1 MALSRSAPK
10 LNFHMNNQQS
20 KYIYSVKLKAGK
32 TGSAVVVEYP
42 EGYYLV
48 SALHVIN
55 ETNTAQIIDI
65 NNEVADIDIS
75 NKIES
80 SKDVDICV
88 MKVPDDIAERFVV
101 SAKSA
106 SFEGSGYPCEI
117 DGFPTYA
124 PDKRIRIE
132 DECVIDKESEVG
144 DSLYVKLKEQRTDGL
159 KMEDIKGGFSGSGV
173 FVDSNGEKYVIG
185 IVYKVDDICHHFI
198 GWKMQKINDILRENN
213 WEEIPLTPI
222 ELNEGILEQYNT
234 LIENSHD
241 VLGRI
246 HDSIIGQIRLER
258 KTYKRAIKD
267 AINRN
272 NQSDVANV
280 VIITGEAGIGK
291 SVLAKAVL
299 CETGINSVAIL
310 GDDLDKRSNSE
321 ILTQLGIT
329 EGLEKLYNSPVW
341 GEGKKIVLIES
352 AERMLNGNTDVAV
365 LFIEKILKKRSDVTI
380 VFTIRKH
387 AVRMLR
393 MNLMSSGVKVSNEN
407 VVEIGP
413 LDETELREVEH
424 SVQHISPFIASA
436 KTRDIISI
444 PYYLNIVCSLST
456 EDRENLDNE
465 DLKNDLCR
473 IIVEGKHDDEESA
486 KQRVNSLIFIA
497 RESANNSMGLVKIA
511 PSNTIVSLEDDEV
524 VVGDLSNNK
533 IRPNHDLLTDWAL
546 GKHIENL
553 YHRYVAKELSLNDFY
568 KNIDHNV
575 ASRNVFKSILK
586 SKISGDTE
594 DFRLFFIES
603 MSAQIDDFHY
613 DDLFYAVLDS
623 DNGAQFLSRIKDVLM
638 EDNGRLVQKIGKAL
652 SYMFRDIDFNGRRI
666 LEEHGLL
673 EQNTKYRNSQFIVP
687 VGKGWKTFVEF
698 LYNNREVF
706 KKYRKTFI
714 PQLLECELV
723 NIKEKEIGNL
733 PQYVFEILLEDVEQ
747 WLHNDSYYENYN
759 ENIFRLL
766 FKWIKRGMP
775 EIKRLLNES
784 LRGTSYKHEL
794 IRRFVLTD
802 NNSTLGLIYYYTE
815 IYKAI
820 VEKDWIKANGIVEDY
835 HNLHIASALSTSYY
849 TFFLVKP
856 KEAITL
862 LCDILNYDIDKKRSI
877 VGAEIDRILV
887 PFNGKVYEV
896 YGNAYLWR
904 EYRGVNYHEHVQ
916 ECLLMAFEKW
926 MLDSIRNNQ
935 NNARY
940 AMSQDELLAVFDIVY
955 TKCRNVSLWAVL
967 AGIATCY
974 PYFVGMKAMPI
985 YSNLTFIHWDKTRL
999 SSEIHR
1005 PFSSPFVSKKI
1016 REEIKESYERPHRKK
1031 DLENIIL
1038 VMSMTKG
1045 YVETFEAL
1053 MDDFK
1058 KKAISYNDKVSIG
1071 RMDKKQYQVV
1081 DRNEE
1086 GIILQGKPYDDIKEE
1101 ANAFEQQ
1108 SNKFTTLIEKG
1119 NKARSLYDVEDDRN
1133 YTEWK
1138 SAYALRGISDE
1149 TMSPDCIV
1157 AAWGVKCFWQKLSCQ
1172 EKRWCVRTVI
1182 NDVEDYCRTHSY
1194 PLYIEYTSDALLHI
1208 LAHKIDSKSIR
1219 KVVLSLIDCIDDNDA
1234 MFERFE
1240 NTFKSLIWIEHPE
1253 VADDLIK
1260 LYLMV
1265 LDIEKDDLQKFTQ
1278 ICKLLPVT
1286 YIDEDFEELVE
1297 VYAQKYVDQ
1306 WSLKKFNSYMHFH
1319 NTRVETFLAN
1329 YILTLPSKRIRLI
1342 KEIWLNSLLNE
1353 GRNDERDNPVSNVF
1367 QHFSYLALKDNKTNF
1382 WQLWEIMFEW
1392 YQQHDSSIVLSALML
1407 HFEIMRYDL
1416 LNDWE
1421 VLEDSKSHISKL
1433 LIALKDDCNNLL
1445 PNLLCRMGYKELL
1458 PDCLRLIDIKVLKQ
1472 SSCNPQNFINWQNA
1486 VEDLYDDPATREEIR
1501 NNPVLRSAYVEILN
1515 ALISNGSAIA
1525 YIIRDYYI

>member
-1 MALSRSAPK
+1 
-10 LNFHMNNQQS
+10 MNNQSS
-20 KYIYSVKLKAGK
+20 KYIYSVKLKAGR
-32 TGSAVVVEYP
+32 TGSAVVVKYKD
-42 EGYYLV
+42 GYYLL
-48 SALHVIN
+48 SALHVVNDSKIV
-55 ETNTAQIIDI
+55 QIIDI
-65 NNEVADIDIS
+65 NNKETEVDIS

-80 SKDVDICV
+80 SRDVDICV
-88 MKVPDDIAERFVV
+88 MKISDDIAERLVL

-117 DGFPTYA
+117 DGFPANT

-198 GWKMQKINDILRENN
+198 GWKMQKINDVLRENN
-213 WEEIPLTPI
+213 WEEIPLIPI
-222 ELNEGILEQYNT
+222 ELNEAILKQYNT
-234 LIENSHD
+234 LIENSLD

-246 HDSIIGQIRLER
+246 HDSIIGKIRLER
-258 KTYKRAIKD
+258 KKYKCAIKD
-267 AINRN
+267 AICRN
-272 NQSDVANV
+272 NQGDIANA
-280 VIITGEAGIGK
+280 VIITGEPGIGK

-310 GDDLDKRSNSE
+310 GDDLDKRSSSE
-321 ILTQLGIT
+321 ILTSLGIT

-365 LFIEKILKKRSDVTI
+365 LFIDKILKKRSDVTF

-393 MNLMSSGVKVSNEN
+393 MNLMSSGVKVSDEN
-407 VVEIGP
+407 VIEIGP
-413 LDETELREVEH
+413 LDGTELREVEH
-424 SVQHISPFIASA
+424 SVQHLSPFMASE
-436 KTRDIISI
+436 KTRNIISI

-456 EDRENLDNE
+456 KDRENLDDE
-465 DLKNDLCR
+465 DLKNDLCK

-486 KQRVNSLIFIA
+486 KRRINSLIYIA
-497 RESANNSMGLVKIA
+497 RESANNSMGLVKIE
-511 PSNTIVSLEDDEV
+511 PSNTITSLENDEII
-524 VVGDLSNNK
+524 VGDLSNNK

-553 YHRYVAKELSLNDFY
+553 YHRYVAKELSLHDFY

-586 SKISGDTE
+586 SKISADTE

-623 DNGAQFLSRIKDVLM
+623 DNGAKFLSEIKDVLM
-638 EDNGRLVQKIGKAL
+638 DDNGRLVQKIGKAL
-652 SYMFRDIDFNGRRI
+652 SYMFRDIDFDGRHF
-666 LEEHGLL
+666 LEEHGFL

-706 KKYRKTFI
+706 RKYRNTFI

-747 WLHNDSYYENYN
+747 WLHNNSYYENYN
-759 ENIFRLL
+759 ENVLRLL
-766 FKWIKRGMP
+766 FKWIKRGLP
-775 EIKRLLNES
+775 GIKRLLNES
-784 LRGTSYKHEL
+784 LRGSSYKHEL

-802 NNSTLGLIYYYTE
+802 NNSTLGLIYYYTD
-815 IYKAI
+815 IYKTI
-820 VEKDWIKANGIVEDY
+820 VEKDWIKDNGIVEDY
-835 HNLHIASALSTSYY
+835 HNLHVASALSTSYY
-849 TFFLVKP
+849 TFFMVKP
-856 KEAITL
+856 KEAINL

-877 VGAEIDRILV
+877 VGTDIDQMLV
-887 PFNGKVYEV
+887 PFNGKIYEV

-935 NNARY
+935 NNAKY
-940 AMSQDELLAVFDIVY
+940 AMSQVELLAMFDVVY
-955 TKCRNVSLWAVL
+955 TNCRNISLWAVL
-967 AGIATCY
+967 ASVATCY

-1005 PFSSPFVSKKI
+1005 PFSSPFASKKI
-1016 REEIKESYERPHRKK
+1016 RDEIKESYERPHRKK

-1045 YVETFEAL
+1045 YVETFDAL
-1053 MDDFK
+1053 IDDFK
-1058 KKAISYNDKVSIG
+1058 KSAVSYNDKVSIG
-1071 RMDKKQYQVV
+1071 RMDRRQYQMVG
-1081 DRNEE
+1081 RSEE
-1086 GIILQGKPYDDIKEE
+1086 GIVLQGKPYDDIKEE
-1101 ANAFEQQ
+1101 ANAYEQQ
-1108 SNKFTTLIEKG
+1108 GNKITTLIEKG
-1119 NKARSLYDVEDDRN
+1119 NIARNLYDVEDDKN
-1133 YTEWK
+1133 YPEWK
-1138 SAYALRGISDE
+1138 SAYALRGKSDE
-1149 TMSPDCIV
+1149 IMSPDCIV
-1157 AAWGVKCFWQKLSCQ
+1157 AAWGIKCFWQKLSCQ

-1182 NDVEDYCRTHSY
+1182 NDVDDYCRTHSF
-1194 PLYIEYTSDALLHI
+1194 PIYIEFTSDALLYI
-1208 LAHKIDSKSIR
+1208 LAHKTDSKSVKR
-1219 KVVLSLIDCIDDNDA
+1219 VVLSLIDNIGDNDS

-1240 NTFKSLIWIEHPE
+1240 NTFKSLIWENNPH
-1253 VADDLIK
+1253 VADELIEM
-1260 LYLMV
+1260 YLKT

-1278 ICKLLPVT
+1278 VCKLLPVN
-1286 YIDEDFEELVE
+1286 YIDDDFEELIK
-1297 VYAQKYVDQ
+1297 VYTQKYVDQ
-1306 WSLKKFNSYMHFH
+1306 WSLKKFNRYLHFH

-1329 YILTLPSKRIRLI
+1329 FMIALPKRRVRLI
-1342 KEIWLNSLLNE
+1342 NEIWLNSLLNE
-1353 GRNDERDNPVSNVF
+1353 ESMEERDNPVSNVF

-1392 YQQHDSSIVLSALML
+1392 YQQHESSILLSALML
-1407 HFEIMRYDL
+1407 HFEIIRYDL

-1421 VLEDSKSHISKL
+1421 VLEGAKSHISKL
-1433 LIALKDDCNNLL
+1433 LIALKDDYNNLL
-1445 PNLLCRMGYKELL
+1445 PNLLCRMGYNELL
-1458 PDCLRLIDIKVLKQ
+1458 PDSLRLIDIHVLKQ
-1472 SSCNPQNFINWQNA
+1472 SSCNPQNLINWQNS
-1486 VEDLYDDPATREEIR
+1486 VEDLYDDPASREEIR
-1501 NNPVLRSAYVEILN
+1501 NNPVLRSAYVEVLN